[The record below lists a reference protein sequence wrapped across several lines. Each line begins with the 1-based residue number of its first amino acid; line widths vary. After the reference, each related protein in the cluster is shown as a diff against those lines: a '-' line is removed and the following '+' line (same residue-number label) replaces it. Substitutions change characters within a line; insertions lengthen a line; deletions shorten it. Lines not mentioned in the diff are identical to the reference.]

1 MPRRLIRVLVVDDH
15 PIIRR
20 GLQAEINLDPEMQV
34 VGEARHGNEAVEL
47 ARSLKPDVILMDA
60 VMPQKD
66 GIEATAEIIR
76 ENPLARVLILT
87 SFTEDERMLA
97 AIKAGALGYILKDR
111 HPEEVLQAIRDTY
124 EGKPYLN
131 PGIARRLLRG
141 LPDSDLQ
148 SPENIL
154 TKREMEV
161 LQWVAKGVPNQEIAH
176 RMNIQDATVRA
187 HVGNILGKLNL
198 ENRSQLVLYAI
209 KKGLVKLDKSSDI
222 KDDFQD

>member
-1 MPRRLIRVLVVDDH
+1 MARRLIRVLVVDDH

-20 GLQAEINLDPEMQV
+20 GLQSEINLDPEMQV
-34 VGEARHGNEAVEL
+34 VGEAKDGNEAIEL
-47 ARSLKPDVILMDA
+47 VRSLQPDVILMDA

-66 GIEATAEIIR
+66 GIEATAEIVR

-124 EGKPYLN
+124 DGKPYLN
-131 PGIARRLLRG
+131 AGIARRLLKG
-141 LPDSDLQ
+141 LPDASLSSMEQ
-148 SPENIL
+148 HL
-154 TKREMEV
+154 TSREMEV
-161 LQWVAKGVPNQEIAH
+161 LRLVAKGVTNKEIAH
-176 RMNIQDATVRA
+176 KMNIQEATVRA

-198 ENRSQLVLYAI
+198 ENRSQLVLYAVR
-209 KKGLVKLDKSSDI
+209 KGLVDVDNGSGMKE
-222 KDDFQD
+222 DFYS